1 MLEWLRVDPLS
12 CLQFMLYRAPAVLL
26 ALTLHEIAHGYIAW
40 KCGDPTAHDCGRLSL
55 NPAHHLSLVGTLLMF
70 TAGMGWAK
78 PVPVNPNN
86 FRSRVRDDLLV
97 SLAGVVMNFCLFSL
111 ALLLS
116 IGVNEL
122 LWNPELFS
130 TDYALFTR
138 TDFLSIQGHNF
149 SQILYSDSDLIP
161 FLINGNRYYPVE
173 LTQFLRQPALIHVQ
187 RFLYQFEICNIG
199 LCVFNL
205 LPFPPLDGFHVF
217 NDILLGGRL
226 KLNART
232 FSMCMVALF
241 VVMNVT
247 NIFSTFMS
255 SVIHFVQGGM
265 LSLFL
270 SCFGLA

>member
-1 MLEWLRVDPLS
+1 M
-12 CLQFMLYRAPAVLL
+12 
-26 ALTLHEIAHGYIAW
+26 
-40 KCGDPTAHDCGRLSL
+40 
-55 NPAHHLSLVGTLLMF
+55 
-70 TAGMGWAK
+70 
-78 PVPVNPNN
+78 
-86 FRSRVRDDLLV
+86 
-97 SLAGVVMNFCLFSL
+97 
-111 ALLLS
+111 
-116 IGVNEL
+116 
-122 LWNPELFS
+122 
-130 TDYALFTR
+130 
-138 TDFLSIQGHNF
+138 
-149 SQILYSDSDLIP
+149 
-161 FLINGNRYYPVE
+161 
-173 LTQFLRQPALIHVQ
+173 IHVQ

-232 FSMCMVALF
+232 FSMCMIALF

-255 SVIHFVQGGM
+255 NVIHFVQGGM